1 MCASPPHVAHPVQVA
16 PAGTTGAA
24 DGVCNEQVPNNSV
37 YARFLWVV
45 RFLTHN
51 NFYVVIDNH
60 LSNDNTALANPA
72 QWAALWAQVPAPLSS
87 SACRWHPR
95 PGHPCKC
102 QIATQVC
109 MIPLRKG
116 HCCALSKLTTGEA
129 STSNSEHVL
138 VQLLTDIIAD
148 APSRNRVMIDI
159 LNEPD
164 ARGIK

>member
-1 MCASPPHVAHPVQVA
+1 MKNMRRVCLLPGLTYLIQVA

-60 LSNDNTALANPA
+60 LANDNTAATNPA
-72 QWAALWAQVPAPLSS
+72 QWAALWAQVPAPHPH
-87 SACRWHPR
+87 SAVFSGFLWTIKPETLKLCCSCLR

-102 QIATQVC
+102 QIAHKLCVS
-109 MIPLRKG
+109 PLRTSETKLRN
-116 HCCALSKLTTGEA
+116 CFALSKLIPGET
-129 STSNSEHVL
+129 STHPWVDMGLCSS
-138 VQLLTDIIAD
+138 
-148 APSRNRVMIDI
+148 
-159 LNEPD
+159 
-164 ARGIK
+164 